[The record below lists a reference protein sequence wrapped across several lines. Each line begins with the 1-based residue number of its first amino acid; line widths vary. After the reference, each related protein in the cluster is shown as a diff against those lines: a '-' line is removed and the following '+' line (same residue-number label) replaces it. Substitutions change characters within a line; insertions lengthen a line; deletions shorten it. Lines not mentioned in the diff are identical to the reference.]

1 MEASSQ
7 VDQGAARLVAESPLG
22 AELSPAQHASLGA
35 LAGVRHL
42 RAGEYLIEEGARDD
56 SLHVVIAGAFEVVRQ
71 AGVGEV
77 TSLGVL
83 RPRDLAGEMSF
94 VDGTEH
100 QVGLRALSD
109 GDVLSLRR
117 ADFEKLLPADPEL
130 VYKTMRNIIRAAH
143 ERLRRM
149 NLQYIEL
156 SNYIFK
162 QHGRY

>member
-1 MEASSQ
+1 MAVAKRAGEDPA
-7 VDQGAARLVAESPLG
+7 LWVAESPLG
-22 AELSPAQHASLGA
+22 TELSAGQQASLAA
-35 LAGVRHL
+35 LVRV
-42 RAGEYLIEEGARDD
+42 RRVPAGEYLFQEGTRDD
-56 SLHVVIAGAFEVVRQ
+56 SIYVVLAGAFEVVRA
-71 AGVGEV
+71 AGVGDV
-77 TSLGVL
+77 TSLAVL

-100 QVGLRALSD
+100 QVGLRALAD
-109 GDVLSLRR
+109 GQVLSLRR
-117 ADFEKLLPADPEL
+117 ADFETLVSKDADL

>member
-1 MEASSQ
+1 MGGARDAGEVAAS
-7 VDQGAARLVAESPLG
+7 LVAESPLG
-22 AELSPAQHASLGA
+22 TELSPAQQARLAA
-35 LAGVRHL
+35 LARLRHVP
-42 RAGEYLIEEGARDD
+42 AGEYLFEEGVRDD
-56 SLHVVIAGAFEVVRQ
+56 SIHVVLAGAFEVVRN

-77 TSLGVL
+77 TSLAVL

-100 QVGLRALSD
+100 QVGLRAVAD

-130 VYKTMRNIIRAAH
+130 VYKTMRNVIRAAH
-143 ERLRRM
+143 ERLRKM

>member
-1 MEASSQ
+1 MGGARD
-7 VDQGAARLVAESPLG
+7 VDRGGGRLVAESPLG
-22 AELSPAQHASLGA
+22 ADLSPAQHASLAA
-35 LAGVRHL
+35 LASVRRV
-42 RAGEYLIEEGARDD
+42 RAGEYLLEEGTRDD
-56 SLHVVIAGAFEVVRQ
+56 SLHVVLSGAFEVVRE
-71 AGVGEV
+71 AGVGDV
-77 TSLGVL
+77 ASLGVL

-100 QVGLRALSD
+100 QVGLRARAD

-117 ADFEKLLPADPEL
+117 ADFEKLVPADPDL